1 MYIEIDKKVIDEIIE
16 ILTSLEKKTLVSAL
30 NDAIDEDYSPPV
42 ICKKEFYS
50 EDEGSATD
58 EDLCGVSVDEDG
70 FWSLK

>member
-1 MYIEIDKKVIDEIIE
+1 MYIEIDKKILEEIIE
-16 ILTSLEKKTLVSAL
+16 LLTSLEKKSLVSAL

-58 EDLCGVSVDEDG
+58 EELCGVSVDYKG